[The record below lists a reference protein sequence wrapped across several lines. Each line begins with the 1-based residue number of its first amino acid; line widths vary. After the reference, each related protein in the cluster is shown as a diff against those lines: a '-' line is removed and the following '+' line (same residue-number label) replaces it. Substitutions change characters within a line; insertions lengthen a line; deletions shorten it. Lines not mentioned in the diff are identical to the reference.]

1 MKLSQLRDVV
11 AIVEFGSLRAA
22 ARNLDIAQP
31 LLTRSV
37 RALERQLGTPLF
49 ERDAR
54 GMVLTPAGERFHRR
68 ASVIIQEARRAQEE
82 LAQLGGSGTGTV
94 VAGLS
99 IMPHMGLLPKALPAF
114 RRQFPNV
121 RLQLIEGLFPALES
135 RLREGSIDFYMGA
148 SPQFP
153 SAPGLSMRRLF
164 ANRRAV
170 FCREGHALV
179 RAASLAELAGAEWA
193 TPSIDYDTS
202 ADLGRL
208 FAQHDLPPPMIA
220 LQAGSALSVMVA
232 LAQTDLVA
240 ALPMQWGQF
249 EPMAGRLVSIPI
261 REVLPAPDIV
271 LISRADLPLTP
282 AAEHLVDLMLRE
294 APQEHLDAQG
304 DD

>member
-11 AIVEFGSLRAA
+11 AIVEHGSLRAA
-22 ARNLDIAQP
+22 ARHLDIAQP

-54 GMVLTPAGERFHRR
+54 GMVLTAAGERFHRR

-82 LAQLGGSGTGTV
+82 LAQLGGAGTGTV

-121 RLQLIEGLFPALES
+121 RLQLIEGLFPALEN

-148 SPQFP
+148 SPQYP
-153 SAPGLSMRRLF
+153 SAPGLTMQRLF
-164 ANRRAV
+164 ANQRAV
-170 FCREGHALV
+170 FCREGHALA
-179 RAASLAELAGAEWA
+179 RATSLAELAGAEWA

-208 FAQHDLPPPMIA
+208 FAQHDLPPPLIA

-232 LAQTDLVA
+232 LAQTDLIA
-240 ALPMQWGQF
+240 ALPMQWGHF
-249 EPMAGRLVSIPI
+249 EPMAGRLVAIPI

-282 AAEHLVDLMLRE
+282 AAEHLVDLMLRQ
-294 APQEHLDAQG
+294 APQDPPT
-304 DD
+304 D